1 MKFLL
6 DYFLIGLI
14 VLVVII
20 LSSFINFRIC
30 VIYNLFHFPCPGCG
44 MTRSFILLL
53 KGQFEAALRY
63 NFILP
68 IVLIVC
74 VTIIIWNTVDYKLK
88 KHTFQDFT
96 QRYKIIIIIV
106 AVILT
111 LIQWIINLNN
121 PLLY

>member
-6 DYFLIGLI
+6 DYFIISLI
-14 VLVVII
+14 VLIVTI
-20 LSSFINFRIC
+20 LSSLLNFKICLIN
-30 VIYNLFHFPCPGCG
+30 NLFHFPCPGCG

-53 KGQFEAALRY
+53 KGHFIEALKY

-68 IVLIVC
+68 IVLVIYVAIIV
-74 VTIIIWNTVDYKLK
+74 WNIEDYKSK
-88 KHTFQDFT
+88 KHTFEDFT
-96 QRYKIIIIIV
+96 KKYKAIIITI

-111 LIQWIINLNN
+111 LIQWIANLNN